1 MLNPEDIRALQTQ
14 RRYGPPSSD
23 VLEDPVKMR
32 KTGRWMPDVRQE
44 DVTEESMPHPE
55 LREDLSHSLRLDP
68 C

>member
-1 MLNPEDIRALQTQ
+1 MLNAEDIRALQTQ

-32 KTGRWMPDVRQE
+32 KTGRSMPDVRQE
-44 DVTEESMPHPE
+44 DLTEETMPSPE
-55 LREDLSHSLRLDP
+55 RREEAAHSLCLDP